1 MSIDLLRNALAA
13 LLLGGLCACAAPK
26 TNSASTNTPPER
38 PFQKDFG
45 EDSVTSCKAAHRALL
60 GDGYLVETL
69 AADRL
74 KGRKSFRVDSEHGNV
89 VDMTIN
95 CLANNDGTSTVY
107 ANGLRSAYELKK
119 SSTSASVGVSVFGS
133 LSVPIGQS
141 ADSMV
146 KTTDETI
153 TDPVFYRAFFMSM
166 GGILDE
172 MRSERPPK

>member
-1 MSIDLLRNALAA
+1 
-13 LLLGGLCACAAPK
+13 
-26 TNSASTNTPPER
+26 
-38 PFQKDFG
+38 
-45 EDSVTSCKAAHRALL
+45 
-60 GDGYLVETL
+60 
-69 AADRL
+69 
-74 KGRKSFRVDSEHGNV
+74 
-89 VDMTIN
+89 MTIN

-107 ANGLRSAYELKK
+107 ANGLCSAYELKK

>member
-1 MSIDLLRNALAA
+1 MSIYTLRNTLAA

-26 TNSASTNTPPER
+26 PDSASAASPER
-38 PFQKDFG
+38 PFQKDFS
-45 EDSVTSCKAAHRALL
+45 EDNLTSCKAAHRALL
-60 GDGYLVETL
+60 GDGYLVEAL
-69 AADRL
+69 AADKL
-74 KGRKSFRVDSEHGNV
+74 KGRKSFRVDNEHGHV
-89 VDMTIN
+89 VEMTVN

-153 TDPVFYRAFFMSM
+153 TDPAFYRAFFMSM

-172 MRSERPPK
+172 MRSERSAK

>member
-1 MSIDLLRNALAA
+1 MSICVLRNLLAV
-13 LLLGGLCACAAPK
+13 LMLGGLCACATPK
-26 TNSASTNTPPER
+26 TNSASNTPPER

-95 CLANNDGTSTVY
+95 CLANSDGTSTVY

-153 TDPVFYRAFFMSM
+153 TDAAFYRTFFTSMS
-166 GGILDE
+166 GILDE
-172 MRSERPPK
+172 MRSERVQK